1 MGLFKDRGWE
11 AIIADD
17 IVGSVLG
24 LVSLVIGLITAGTAV
39 LTVNQS
45 AWFDDI
51 IVAFDNNTTQV
62 YVVAGM

>member
-45 AWFDDI
+45 GWFDDI
-51 IVAFDNNTTQV
+51 IVAFDNSTTQV